1 MAQEYKVITW
11 RDSGELQFL
20 QFAPSGSARREYYD
34 SKMKGDPS
42 AFYSNEEEMIE
53 IVLKEPK
60 TLMWAGD
67 MPVAGDQRLK
77 ALNIMDSVRAPG
89 AYGYPKGSEFCKMFD
104 YHLLKIK
111 ESGIDERIV
120 TNYAPD
126 PPLQIGIAEAEQ
138 LGYDALLFPIILLL
152 LGICGAW
159 ILVILE
165 HFITHIYVEFGRSG
179 RNQHFR
185 NMSAAVCQDI

>member
-1 MAQEYKVITW
+1 MAQGYKVITW
-11 RDSGELQFL
+11 RDSGELQKL
-20 QFAPSGSARREYYD
+20 QFAPIGSARRTYYD

-42 AFYSNEEEMIE
+42 AFYSNEQEMFE

-60 TLMWAGD
+60 TLMWSGD
-67 MPVAGDQRLK
+67 MPAAGNQRLK
-77 ALNIMDSVRAPG
+77 ALNIMDSVRASG

-138 LGYDALLFPIILLL
+138 LGYDALPFPMILLL
-152 LGICGAW
+152 FGIVGAW

-165 HFITHIYVEFGRSG
+165 HFITRVCVEFWRRG

-185 NMSAAVCQDI
+185 NMSGDI